1 MNRKRLNDAIKR
13 NVVDKRALDMLDA
26 FQCTRDVYEDIQM
39 EVLRIQDKFDA
50 YDGAFGNV
58 CKLAAEFRQYADM
71 MFKVYYSTLSDDER
85 EAMSDDVF
93 KLVSDTNYWLC
104 FGKEVPEG

>member
-26 FQCTRDVYEDIQM
+26 LQCIHDVDYDIQM
-39 EVLRIQDKFDA
+39 EVLRIKGKLEASDEE
-50 YDGAFGNV
+50 FGNV
-58 CKLAAEFRQYADM
+58 CKFAGEFRQYANQ
-71 MFKVYYSTLSDDER
+71 MFKVYYSSLSDDER
-85 EAMSDDVF
+85 DAMSDDVF
-93 KLVSDTNYWLC
+93 KLVRDTNYWIC